1 MRLKE
6 IIKNTAIMVNVPDV
20 LRYVDEECALSD
32 EWADGME
39 YEDQWIVEEWWNDG
53 YYNDGTEISAET
65 YEKLNIFVNL
75 TNLVIN
81 ELACTY
87 VPMVIEE
94 QLSFVN
100 GKAFYKDFSKKAVKI
115 LGVKDMSGVEL
126 EFVDK
131 AEYLQVPFSVNQTL
145 IVEYQYS
152 PDNYSIL
159 DKIGYTEKDISA
171 RVIAYGVASE
181 YFINQGNFEQAV
193 IYHKRYVDEIS
204 LLTLPKNSKI
214 KQRRWR

>member
-20 LRYVDEECALSD
+20 VRYVDEECALND

-131 AEYLQVPFSVNQTL
+131 AEYLQVPFSVNQSL
-145 IVEYQYS
+145 VVEYQYS

-181 YFINQGNFEQAV
+181 YFINQGNFSS
-193 IYHKRYVDEIS
+193 I
-204 LLTLPKNSKI
+204 
-214 KQRRWR
+214 